1 MVIIWMDTSRGITKK
16 EFQEVLTVD
25 FHAGITGE
33 FYSNLFNF
41 EKNMDS
47 HRFFG
52 GVPVEYLFI
61 FFIVT
66 FLFVLCVFLLLFF
79 VVFFVAFF

>member
-1 MVIIWMDTSRGITKK
+1 MDTSRGITKK

-41 EKNMDS
+41 E
-47 HRFFG
+47 
-52 GVPVEYLFI
+52 
-61 FFIVT
+61 
-66 FLFVLCVFLLLFF
+66 
-79 VVFFVAFF
+79 